1 MHVIKKKFSTLFDR
15 EIPAIKAEIA
25 KVKED
30 EELTDYEW
38 HLKLHTLY
46 NELYCAF
53 IKNNKYDKEEAEGI
67 CNASAEHKA
76 SAEVVK
82 QKEKDTRDIEAF
94 IKARSDDPNFENEE
108 ELIPEYEQLIELN
121 PQNKEYK
128 TKLKKLEKRKLRI
141 ELVQQINQLQC
152 ETNKKG
158 LIIVYRSLM
167 STYKNPGKQECYQS
181 KINSLEQELA
191 EETKIHEQELQRA
204 ACYISLSDQIIAIG
218 NNKKLSELS
227 RKSQLASLLLERAK
241 LGNEIKC
248 YVKQAQEDARKGR
261 EFGYVAITL
270 ARQEKNQELIQKM
283 QALVLQ

>member
-82 QKEKDTRDIEAF
+82 QKENDIRDIEAF
-94 IKARSDDPNFENEE
+94 IKARCEDPSFEDEA
-108 ELIPEYEQLIELN
+108 ELIPQYAQLVELN
-121 PQNKEYK
+121 PQNNQYEA
-128 TKLKKLEKRKLRI
+128 KLKKLEKRKLRI
-141 ELVQQINQLQC
+141 ELVQQINQLKS

-158 LIIVYRSLM
+158 LIIAYRSLM
-167 STYKNPGKQECYQS
+167 NTYKNAEKQECYQNT
-181 KINSLEQELA
+181 INSLEQELA
-191 EETKIHEQELQRA
+191 EEEKSYEQESQRA
-204 ACYISLSDQIIAIG
+204 NHYISLSDQINAIG
-218 NNKKLSELS
+218 NNKNLSELS
-227 RKSQLASLLLERAK
+227 RKSKLAPLLLERAK
-241 LGNEIKC
+241 LGNEIEC
-248 YVKQAQEDARKGR
+248 YVKQAKEDERRGKEIGFA
-261 EFGYVAITL
+261 AITL
-270 ARQEKNQELIQKM
+270 ARQEKNQELVKKM
-283 QALVLQ
+283 QELVLQ